1 MEAREALRTERKL
14 NRKAEKERVEELVP
28 RAAAGTKDRM
38 LEKKREK
45 ADANRAFA
53 SAKTDTGAI
62 TEIPDADLLGDDGGI
77 ESFKMQRK
85 ELERKKNEREIRRE
99 EVMRARALEREERV
113 RQYKMKEEATMK
125 GLVEL
130 AKARFG

>member
-14 NRKAEKERVEELVP
+14 TRKAEKECLEELVS

-45 ADANRAFA
+45 AEANRAFA
-53 SAKTDTGAI
+53 TSKTDTGAI
-62 TEIPDADLLGDDGGI
+62 AEIPDADLLGDDGGV

-85 ELERKKNEREIRRE
+85 ELALKKNEREIRRE
-99 EVMRARALEREERV
+99 EVMRARAEEREERV
-113 RQYKMKEEATMK
+113 KQYKMKEEATMK